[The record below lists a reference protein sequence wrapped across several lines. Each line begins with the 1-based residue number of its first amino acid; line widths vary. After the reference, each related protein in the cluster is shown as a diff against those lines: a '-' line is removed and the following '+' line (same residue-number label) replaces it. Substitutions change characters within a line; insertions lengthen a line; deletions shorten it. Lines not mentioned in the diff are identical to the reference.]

1 MTTTAQPIISL
12 VQLTSTHDGE
22 AALVIE
28 LTFANGGRSKVHINA
43 EEAADVM
50 AAAGVASIDALIGQP
65 WTVLNVRD
73 PKFMG

>member
-1 MTTTAQPIISL
+1 MSAGATISDVRLTA
-12 VQLTSTHDGE
+12 THDGE
-22 AALVIE
+22 AALAIE
-28 LTFANGGRSKVHINA
+28 LLFPNGGRSQVHINA

-50 AAAGVASIDALIGQP
+50 AAAGVASADALVGHP